1 MESVELKAR
10 GIDNGQFPVVLT
22 RKMVEILHEPEM
34 SIEVKAGQPSEDVS
48 RLLDSLGYHVAT
60 KKPTDDWLLLKAA
73 KEEKK

>member
-1 MESVELKAR
+1 MELKLR
-10 GIDNGQFPVVLT
+10 TISGGQFPVVYT
-22 RKMVEILHEPEM
+22 KKIVEMLGEPEL

-73 KEEKK
+73 KAGKK